1 MRGTQGRTDMTT
13 IYLVRHGQ
21 TAWNKEEI
29 FRGRA
34 DIPLN
39 ETGRKEALL
48 AGQYLRGVEVI
59 SVYSSPLSRAFETA
73 EAIARYQGKEV
84 ESLDGLIDIDFGQ
97 WQGVSREEVK
107 RRYGELYRQW
117 KDTPHLVRFPEGESL
132 EDVRERALR
141 AIHETVRSRDAE
153 STLVMVSHRVINKIV
168 ICGLLELDNSH
179 FWQIGQDT
187 CCINILEFGEGF
199 VLRRLN
205 DTSHLV
211 SVEEERVRIDF

>member
-1 MRGTQGRTDMTT
+1 MTT
-13 IYLVRHGQ
+13 VYLVRHGQ

-48 AGQYLRGVEVI
+48 AGQYLRGVGVV
-59 SVYSSPLSRAFETA
+59 SVHSSPLSRAFETA
-73 EAIARYQGKEV
+73 EIIAQYQGKEV
-84 ESLDGLIDIDFGQ
+84 QALDGLIDIDFGQ

-117 KDTPHLVRFPEGESL
+117 KDTPHLVRFPEGEGL
-132 EDVRERALR
+132 EDVRKRALR
-141 AIHETVRSRDAE
+141 AIHETVQDHAAE
-153 STLVMVSHRVINKIV
+153 TLVMVSHRVVNKIV
-168 ICGLLELDNSH
+168 ICGLLGLDNSH

-199 VLRRLN
+199 TLRRLN

-211 SVEEERVRIDF
+211 PVGEERIRIDF